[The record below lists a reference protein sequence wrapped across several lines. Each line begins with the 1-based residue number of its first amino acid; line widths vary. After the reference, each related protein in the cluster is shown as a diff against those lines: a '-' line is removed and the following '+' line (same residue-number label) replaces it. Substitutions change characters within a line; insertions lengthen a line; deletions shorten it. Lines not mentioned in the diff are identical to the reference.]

1 MHGSHIQLLEDD
13 LIDPNKF
20 LDLIVD
26 LICPSLE
33 STTGIRSVI
42 GKTEFAPAL
51 NIALPFKL
59 TASDR
64 ETLENLLPLLPDLH
78 GNMSEEEIAQF
89 LTSYSQLGDRPRW
102 EPSVV
107 TEQSRKYRKEEQ
119 IYLREEH
126 RVALRN
132 AVASGDVKA
141 VEGSYLPV
149 KFLSIG
155 TFIPRA
161 EAQKYLERLG
171 VFGMLNLP
179 PSKQTDHP
187 PPPLEQENV
196 FIQKVGDK
204 ADDEKPLS
212 GEQASQNR
220 KFAGTTK
227 SWTPER
233 LAEVAKYRALHGTK
247 KAAVYFQISEGLIRR
262 KLPKKP
268 KQQPAADVWAPLRK
282 R

>member
-1 MHGSHIQLLEDD
+1 MV
-13 LIDPNKF
+13 
-20 LDLIVD
+20 DLIVD

-33 STTGIRSVI
+33 STKGIGSVI

-51 NIALPFKL
+51 GIALPFKL

-64 ETLENLLPLLPDLH
+64 GTLENLLPLLPDLH

-89 LTSYSQLGDRPRW
+89 LASYRQLGDRPRW

-155 TFIPRA
+155 TFIPRD

-171 VFGMLNLP
+171 VFGMLNLS
-179 PSKQTDHP
+179 PSKQTNDQN
-187 PPPLEQENV
+187 PPLEQIKVFTQKSEN
-196 FIQKVGDK
+196 KVDV
-204 ADDEKPLS
+204 EQHPS
-212 GEQASQNR
+212 PEQASEN
-220 KFAGTTK
+220 KKSLGTAK
-227 SWTPER
+227 RWTPEKIDE
-233 LAEVAKYRALHGTK
+233 LKEYRAVHGTK
-247 KAAVYFQISEGLIRR
+247 KAGLHFGIDPSLIRR
-262 KLPKKP
+262 KLPKEP
-268 KQQPAADVWAPLRK
+268 KKQSATPMWGQLQKK